1 MANRSLE
8 VLDRPAV
15 SEQKINENVFPKYPP
30 RYGCQLDSLDDKLRT
45 FLSNV
50 LRSKTLTSAQ
60 AIDAWKEENFDLE
73 LAINKTSGPIVEVAG
88 PTEGENLLIDFN
100 KVEKNIYV
108 SNIASSR
115 DIIDLETE
123 EFLGRVGRV
132 DFRAD
137 ATALSIASGKIGV
150 LFASCLPIE
159 AREQFVKESKR
170 VLEIG
175 GILIY
180 QGIRTEDIETAENAG
195 FRLVEYRKQKR
206 EKGQIIYDAVFKK

>member
-1 MANRSLE
+1 M
-8 VLDRPAV
+8 
-15 SEQKINENVFPKYPP
+15 
-30 RYGCQLDSLDDKLRT
+30 
-45 FLSNV
+45 
-50 LRSKTLTSAQ
+50 
-60 AIDAWKEENFDLE
+60 
-73 LAINKTSGPIVEVAG
+73 
-88 PTEGENLLIDFN
+88 
-100 KVEKNIYV
+100 
-108 SNIASSR
+108 
-115 DIIDLETE
+115 
-123 EFLGRVGRV
+123 GRV

-150 LFASCLPIE
+150 LFVSCLPIE